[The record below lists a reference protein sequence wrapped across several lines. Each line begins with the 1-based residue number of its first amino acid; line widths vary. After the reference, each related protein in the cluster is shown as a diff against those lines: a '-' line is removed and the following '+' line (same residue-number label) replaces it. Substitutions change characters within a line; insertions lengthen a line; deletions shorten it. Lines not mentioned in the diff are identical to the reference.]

1 MLIVRIRLMVLSK
14 DHSGGDNTTFA
25 LIVDAA
31 SNTVSNSDLTST
43 LASGIY
49 TAYAQ
54 DNLGCISN
62 GIPFTIGAPL
72 DITISAL
79 DVDDVECFG
88 GDNGKVQITLDGGTL
103 PYNGFS
109 WTGPNGYIN
118 SSQNIYSLF
127 AGNYTVTAT
136 DNNGCTSTESFLV
149 NESTEILIGADNM
162 NM

>member
-1 MLIVRIRLMVLSK
+1 MDWSRWFRIKSKFYFQLSAGNYSLTLTDFDNCYRIYPFVLVEGNEIDVNVLSTTDANCSYSADGIVEV

-25 LIVDAA
+25 VIVDAA

-62 GIPFTIGAPL
+62 GIMFTIGAPS
-72 DITISAL
+72 DIIISAL

-103 PYNGFS
+103 LQ
-109 WTGPNGYIN
+109 WI
-118 SSQNIYSLF
+118 
-127 AGNYTVTAT
+127 
-136 DNNGCTSTESFLV
+136 
-149 NESTEILIGADNM
+149 
-162 NM
+162 